1 MITYNGIE
9 LDYRADT
16 LQSLIIKGGLTKIDN
31 LTDRTGTSST
41 QFNLPR
47 TAKNELAFGNITT
60 EGSELTTSGSAFI
73 TLEGNVFSQGVLY
86 VQGYDQDNFK
96 CLFMGANNDV
106 IGRLKAKP
114 LKNLIDTNNRFA
126 LTDATIRSMLSTF
139 FVPGATLG
147 EDIQFHFGSG
157 FLRSLS
163 DAGTLN
169 KDTVAPFFTVR
180 SMLHKM
186 FKDEGYDLVSNFFN
200 SDFGA
205 AIDYSNFGSADDI
218 LSNNSYSGG
227 TNVFPSGS
235 GSNYGHGF
243 GLGTPAS
250 GNNSINV
257 ITPTP
262 NLGFINNGDAYQIV
276 NDCDTIKLSG
286 VFEYQGN
293 EHIQSV
299 QIIIIIYN
307 PIYPNSIVFASN
319 EIENTS
325 GLLQEGTNYF
335 ETEISATFLATH
347 EINIIARVNGGG
359 GTSDYTGASL
369 TCTEFN
375 ISNNNRVVN
384 DTVWIGDYIGGQNQ
398 LEFLK
403 GVLNDLNLVLD
414 IDGTTAYIE
423 LQDEGTEPVGSSPA
437 TLPSIAT
444 SQYDLTDIAQES
456 TSTNIEYLQ
465 ADLIHLN
472 QQINETDYVKSIGVF
487 KYQDF
492 GSFYYKLNSFNN
504 SRVEKIDSFFKAYYD
519 GSSFIEKVDSFNGTG
534 NAGAYSETWENNLSC
549 RYRYQDAGFNG
560 ADTFTYTNADAS
572 TTSVTGYINWSLPVA
587 FAKTWNKLFI
597 NTLNQKKN
605 NKIIEVVF
613 RDELGTIVNNRTEYI
628 FNNQV
633 YKIVEWNYD
642 IIKKLVKAKLIM
654 K

>member
-9 LDYRADT
+9 LDY
-16 LQSLIIKGGLTKIDN
+16 QSDALNSLVIKGGLTKIDN

-47 TAKNELAFGNITT
+47 TANNELAFGNITT
-60 EGSELTTSGSAFI
+60 EGAELTTSGSAFI

-114 LKNLIDTNNRFA
+114 LKSLIDINNRFA
-126 LTDATIRSMLSTF
+126 LTDATIRTKLSN
-139 FVPGATLG
+139 FVSGTTLG
-147 EDIQFHFGSG
+147 EDVQFHFGSG
-157 FLRSLS
+157 FLKSLS

-186 FKDEGYDLVSNFFN
+186 FKDEGYDLVSNFFD
-200 SDFGA
+200 SDFGQ

-227 TNVFPSGS
+227 TNIFPSGS
-235 GSNYGHGF
+235 GANYGHGF

-286 VFEYQGN
+286 VFEYQGS
-293 EHIQSV
+293 EHIQKT

-319 EIENTS
+319 EIEDTS

-335 ETEISATFLATH
+335 ETEISADFLATH

-359 GTSDYTGASL
+359 GTSDYTGSSL
-369 TCTEFN
+369 SCTEFN
-375 ISNNNRVVN
+375 ISNNNRVLN
-384 DTVWIGDYIGGQNQ
+384 DTVWIGDYIGNQNQ

-444 SQYDLTDIAQES
+444 SQYDLTNIAQEN

-472 QQINETDYVKSIGVF
+472 QQINETDYVKSIAIF
-487 KYQDF
+487 QYQDF

-504 SRVEKIDSFFKAYYD
+504 SRVEKIDSFFTAYYD
-519 GSSFIEKVDSFNGTG
+519 GSSFINKLDNTFTTP
-534 NAGAYSETWENNLSC
+534 GAYSETWAWENNLSC

-560 ADTFTYTNADAS
+560 VDSFTYTNDDSS
-572 TTSVTGYINWSLPVA
+572 TTSVPAYLNWSLPVT
-587 FAKTWNKLFI
+587 FAKTWDKLFL

-605 NKIIEVVF
+605 NKIIEVIF
-613 RDELGTIVNNRTEYI
+613 RDELGTIVSNRKEYI
-628 FNNQV
+628 YKDQV
-633 YKIVEWNYD
+633 YKIVEWSYD

>member
-60 EGSELTTSGSAFI
+60 EGSELTTSGDAYI

-106 IGRLKAKP
+106 IGRLKVKP
-114 LKNLIDTNNRFA
+114 LKSLMDFNRRFLLSDANVRNKIENLGGG
-126 LTDATIRSMLSTF
+126 S
-139 FVPGATLG
+139 LG
-147 EDIQFHFGSG
+147 SEIHFHFGSG

-169 KDTVAPFFTVR
+169 RNTVAPFFTVR

-186 FKDEGYDLVSNFFN
+186 FKAEGFDLVSNFFD
-200 SDFGA
+200 SDFGQ

-218 LSNNSYSGG
+218 LSSNSYTGG
-227 TNVFPSGS
+227 ANIFPSGN
-235 GSNYGHGF
+235 GSNYFHGF

-262 NLGFINNGDAYQIV
+262 NLAFINDGDAYQIV
-276 NDCDTIKLSG
+276 NNCDTIKLSG

-293 EHIQSV
+293 ANIETAEIV
-299 QIIIIIYN
+299 VVVFT
-307 PIYPNSIVFASN
+307 PIYPYGIVWSN
-319 EIENTS
+319 VEIENS
-325 GLLQEGTNYF
+325 MGLLQEGTNYF

-347 EINIIARVNGGG
+347 EINIMVQVNGGSPL
-359 GTSDYTGASL
+359 GTIDYTGSSL
-369 TCTEFN
+369 SCTEFN
-375 ISNNNRVVN
+375 ISNNNRQIS
-384 DTVWIGDYIGGQNQ
+384 DSVWVGDYVGKQNQ

-423 LQDEGTEPVGSSPA
+423 LQDEGTEPVGTSPA

-444 SQYDLTDIAQES
+444 SQYDLTNIAQES

-472 QQINETDYVKSIGVF
+472 QQINETDYVKSIGIF
-487 KYQDF
+487 QYQDF

-504 SRVEKIDSFFKAYYD
+504 SRVEKIDSFFTAYYD
-519 GSSFIEKVDSFNGTG
+519 GSSYIYKLDNTFTTP
-534 NAGAYSETWENNLSC
+534 GAYSETWENNLSC
-549 RYRYQDAGFNG
+549 RYKFGDATFNG
-560 ADTFTYTNADAS
+560 TTAYTYTNADAS
-572 TTSVTGYINWSLPVA
+572 TTSVDALENWSLPVA
-587 FAKTWNKLFI
+587 FAKTWDKLFL

-605 NKIIEVVF
+605 NKIIEVIF

>member
-9 LDYRADT
+9 LDY
-16 LQSLIIKGGLTKIDN
+16 QSDALNSLVIKGGLTKIDN

-60 EGSELTTSGSAFI
+60 EGAELTTSGSAFI

-86 VQGYDQDNFK
+86 VQGYDQNNFK

-114 LKNLIDTNNRFA
+114 LKSLIDINNRFA
-126 LTDATIRSMLSTF
+126 LTDATIRTKLSN
-139 FVPGATLG
+139 FVSGTTLG
-147 EDIQFHFGSG
+147 EDVQFHFGSG
-157 FLRSLS
+157 FLKSLS

-186 FKDEGYDLVSNFFN
+186 FKDEGYDLVSNFFD
-200 SDFGA
+200 SDFGQ

-227 TNVFPSGS
+227 TNIFPSGS
-235 GSNYGHGF
+235 GANYGHGF

-286 VFEYQGN
+286 VFEYQGS
-293 EHIQSV
+293 EHIQKT

-319 EIENTS
+319 EIEDTS

-335 ETEISATFLATH
+335 ETEISADFLATH

-359 GTSDYTGASL
+359 GTSDYTGSSL
-369 TCTEFN
+369 SCTEFN
-375 ISNNNRVVN
+375 ISNNNRVLN
-384 DTVWIGDYIGGQNQ
+384 DTVWVGDYVGKQNQ

-423 LQDEGTEPVGSSPA
+423 LQDEGIEPVGSSPA

-444 SQYDLTDIAQES
+444 SQYDLTNIAQEN
-456 TSTNIEYLQ
+456 TNTNIEYLQ

-472 QQINETDYVKSIGVF
+472 QKINETDYVKSIAIF
-487 KYQDF
+487 QYQDF

-560 ADTFTYTNADAS
+560 VDTFTYTNDDSS
-572 TTSVTGYINWSLPVA
+572 TTSVPAYLNWSLPVT
-587 FAKTWNKLFI
+587 FAKTWDKLFL

-605 NKIIEVVF
+605 NKIIEVIF
-613 RDELGTIVNNRTEYI
+613 RDELGTIVSNRREYI
-628 FNNQV
+628 YKDQV
-633 YKIVEWNYD
+633 YKIVEWSYD

>member
-9 LDYRADT
+9 LDY
-16 LQSLIIKGGLTKIDN
+16 QSDALNSLVIKGGLTKIEN

-41 QFNLPR
+41 QFTLPR
-47 TAKNELAFGNITT
+47 TANNELAFSNLTT
-60 EGSELTTSGSAFI
+60 EGANLTTSGTAYI
-73 TLEGNVFSQGVLY
+73 TLEGNIFSKGVLY
-86 VQGYDQDNFK
+86 VMGYDNNNFK

-106 IGRLKAKP
+106 IGRLKVKP

-126 LTDATIRSMLSTF
+126 LTDATIRTKLSNFASGT
-139 FVPGATLG
+139 TLG
-147 EDIQFHFGSG
+147 EDVQFHFGSG

-186 FKDEGYDLVSNFFN
+186 FKDESYDLVSNFFD
-200 SDFGA
+200 SDYGQ

-218 LSNNSYSGG
+218 LSNNSFSGG
-227 TNVFPSGS
+227 TNIFPAGID
-235 GSNYGHGF
+235 SNLFYGF

-262 NLGFINNGDAYQIV
+262 NLGFFNDGDAYQIV
-276 NDCDTIKLSG
+276 NNCDTIKLSG

-293 EHIQSV
+293 ENIQNA
-299 QIIIIIYN
+299 QIIVIVYN
-307 PIYPNSIVFASN
+307 PIYPNSIIFDSY

-347 EINIIARVNGGG
+347 EINIMVLVNEGSYG
-359 GTSDYTGASL
+359 SVDFTGSSL
-369 TCTEFN
+369 SCTEFN
-375 ISNNNRVVN
+375 ISNNNRVLN

-423 LQDEGTEPVGSSPA
+423 LQDEGTEPVGASPA
-437 TLPSIAT
+437 ILPSIAT
-444 SQYDLTDIAQES
+444 SQFDLTSLVEENTI
-456 TSTNIEYLQ
+456 TNIDYIQ
-465 ADLIHLN
+465 GSLIHLN
-472 QQINETDYVKSIGVF
+472 QKIHETDYVKSISVF

-504 SRVEKIDSFFKAYYD
+504 SRVEKIDSFFTAYYD
-519 GSSFIEKVDSFNGTG
+519 GSSFIEKVNSFNGTG

-549 RYRYQDAGFNG
+549 RYRFQDAGFNG
-560 ADTFTYTNADAS
+560 VDSFTYTNDDAS
-572 TTSVTGYINWSLPVA
+572 TTSVPAYLNWSLPVT
-587 FAKTWNKLFI
+587 FAQTWNKLFL

-605 NKIIEVVF
+605 NKIIEVIF
-613 RDELGTIVNNRTEYI
+613 RDELGTIVSNRKEYI
-628 FNNQV
+628 YKDQV
-633 YKIVEWNYD
+633 YKIVEWSYD

>member
-126 LTDATIRSMLSTF
+126 LTDATIRTKLSN
-139 FVPGATLG
+139 FVSGTTLG
-147 EDIQFHFGSG
+147 EDVQFHFGSG
-157 FLRSLS
+157 FLKSLS

-169 KDTVAPFFTVR
+169 KDTVAPYFTVR

-186 FKDEGYDLVSNFFN
+186 FKDEGYDLVSNFFD
-200 SDFGA
+200 SDFGQ

-218 LSNNSYSGG
+218 LSNNSFSGG
-227 TNVFPSGS
+227 TNILPSGS
-235 GSNYGHGF
+235 GSNYFHGF

-262 NLGFINNGDAYQIV
+262 NIAFVNNGDAYQIV
-276 NDCDTIKLSG
+276 NDCDKIKLSG

-293 EHIQSV
+293 ANIETA
-299 QIIIIIYN
+299 QIVVIVFN
-307 PIYPNSIVFASN
+307 PIFPTGIVWDN
-319 EIENTS
+319 QEIENTS

-347 EINIIARVNGGG
+347 EINIMVKVNGNSPL
-359 GTSDYTGASL
+359 GTIDYTGSSL

-375 ISNNNRVVN
+375 ISNDNRVLT
-384 DTVWIGDYIGGQNQ
+384 DTVWIGDYIGKQNQ

-444 SQYDLTDIAQES
+444 SQYDLTNIAQES

-472 QQINETDYVKSIGVF
+472 QQINETDYVTSTAIF
-487 KYQDF
+487 EYQKF

-504 SRVEKIDSFFKAYYD
+504 SRVEKIDSFFTAYFD
-519 GSSFIEKVDSFNGTG
+519 GSSYINKLSVQTSSP
-534 NAGAYSETWENNLSC
+534 GAYSETWENNLSC
-549 RYRYQDAGFNG
+549 RYKYQDAGFNG
-560 ADTFTYTNADAS
+560 VDTFTYTNADAS
-572 TTSVTGYINWSLPVA
+572 TTSVPAYLNWSLPVT
-587 FAKTWNKLFI
+587 FAKTWDKLFL

-605 NKIIEVVF
+605 NKIIEVIF

>member
-73 TLEGNVFSQGVLY
+73 TLEGNIFSQGVLY

-114 LKNLIDTNNRFA
+114 LKSLIDTNNRFA
-126 LTDATIRSMLSTF
+126 LTDATIRTKLSN
-139 FVPGATLG
+139 FVSGTTLG
-147 EDIQFHFGSG
+147 EDVQFHFGSG

-186 FKDEGYDLVSNFFN
+186 FKDEGYDLVSNFFD
-200 SDFGA
+200 SDYGQ

-218 LSNNSYSGG
+218 LSNNSFSGG
-227 TNVFPSGS
+227 TNIFPVGS
-235 GSNYGHGF
+235 GANYGHGF

-262 NLGFINNGDAYQIV
+262 NLGFINDGDAYQIV
-276 NDCDTIKLSG
+276 NNCDTIKLSG

-293 EHIQSV
+293 ENIQNV
-299 QIIIIIYN
+299 QIIVIVYN
-307 PIYPNSIVFASN
+307 PIYPNSIIFSSS
-319 EIENTS
+319 EIEDTS

-359 GTSDYTGASL
+359 GSSDYTGSSL
-369 TCTEFN
+369 KCTEFN

-423 LQDEGTEPVGSSPA
+423 LQDEGTEPVGTSPA

-444 SQYDLTDIAQES
+444 SQYDLTNIAQES
-456 TSTNIEYLQ
+456 TNTNIEYLQ

-504 SRVEKIDSFFKAYYD
+504 SRVEKIDSFFTAYYD
-519 GSSFIEKVDSFNGTG
+519 GSSFIEKVNSFNGTG

-560 ADTFTYTNADAS
+560 VDSFTYTNADAS
-572 TTSVTGYINWSLPVA
+572 TTSVAAYLNWSLPVA
-587 FAKTWNKLFI
+587 FAKTWDKLFL

-605 NKIIEVVF
+605 NKIIEVIF
-613 RDELGTIVNNRTEYI
+613 RDELGTIVSNRKEYI
-628 FNNQV
+628 YKDQV

>member
-9 LDYRADT
+9 LDY
-16 LQSLIIKGGLTKIDN
+16 QSDALNSLVIKGGLTKIDN

-60 EGSELTTSGSAFI
+60 EGAELTTSGSAFI

-114 LKNLIDTNNRFA
+114 LKSLIDINNRFA
-126 LTDATIRSMLSTF
+126 LTDATIRTKLSN
-139 FVPGATLG
+139 FVSGTTLG
-147 EDIQFHFGSG
+147 EDVQFHFGSG
-157 FLRSLS
+157 FLKSLS

-186 FKDEGYDLVSNFFN
+186 FKDEGYDLVSNFFD
-200 SDFGA
+200 SDFGQ

-227 TNVFPSGS
+227 TNIFPSGS
-235 GSNYGHGF
+235 GANYGHGF

-286 VFEYQGN
+286 VFEYQGS
-293 EHIQSV
+293 EHIQKT

-319 EIENTS
+319 EIEDTS

-335 ETEISATFLATH
+335 ETEISADFLATH

-359 GTSDYTGASL
+359 GTSDYTGSSL
-369 TCTEFN
+369 SCTEFN
-375 ISNNNRVVN
+375 ISNNNRVLN
-384 DTVWIGDYIGGQNQ
+384 DTVWVGDYVGKQNQ

-444 SQYDLTDIAQES
+444 SQYDLTNIAQEN

-472 QQINETDYVKSIGVF
+472 QQINETDYVKSIAIF
-487 KYQDF
+487 QYQDF

-504 SRVEKIDSFFKAYYD
+504 SRVEKIDSFFTAYYD
-519 GSSFIEKVDSFNGTG
+519 GSSFIYKLDTTFTTP
-534 NAGAYSETWENNLSC
+534 GAYSETWENNLSC

-560 ADTFTYTNADAS
+560 VDSFTYTNDDSS
-572 TTSVTGYINWSLPVA
+572 TTSVPAYLNWSLPVT
-587 FAKTWNKLFI
+587 FAKTWDKLFL

-605 NKIIEVVF
+605 NKIIEVIF
-613 RDELGTIVNNRTEYI
+613 RDELGTIVSNRREYI
-628 FNNQV
+628 YKDQV
-633 YKIVEWNYD
+633 YKIVEWSYD

>member
-9 LDYRADT
+9 LDY
-16 LQSLIIKGGLTKIDN
+16 QSDALNSLVIKGGLTKIDN

-60 EGSELTTSGSAFI
+60 EGAELTTSGSAFI

-86 VQGYDQDNFK
+86 VQGYDQNNFK

-114 LKNLIDTNNRFA
+114 LKSLIDINNRFA
-126 LTDATIRSMLSTF
+126 LTDATIRTKLSN
-139 FVPGATLG
+139 FVSGTTLG
-147 EDIQFHFGSG
+147 EDVQFHFGSG
-157 FLRSLS
+157 FLKSLS

-186 FKDEGYDLVSNFFN
+186 FKDEGYDLVSNFFD
-200 SDFGA
+200 SDFGQ

-227 TNVFPSGS
+227 TNIFPSGS
-235 GSNYGHGF
+235 GANYGHGF

-286 VFEYQGN
+286 VFEYQGS
-293 EHIQSV
+293 EHIQKT

-319 EIENTS
+319 EIEDTS

-335 ETEISATFLATH
+335 ETEISADFLATH

-359 GTSDYTGASL
+359 GTSDYTGSSL
-369 TCTEFN
+369 SCTEFN
-375 ISNNNRVVN
+375 ISNNNRVLN
-384 DTVWIGDYIGGQNQ
+384 DTVWVGDYVGKQNQ

-444 SQYDLTDIAQES
+444 SQYDLTNIAQEN
-456 TSTNIEYLQ
+456 TNTNIEYLQ

-472 QQINETDYVKSIGVF
+472 QKINETDYVKSIAIF
-487 KYQDF
+487 QYQDF

-560 ADTFTYTNADAS
+560 VDTFTYTNDDSS
-572 TTSVTGYINWSLPVA
+572 TTSVPAYLNWSLPVT
-587 FAKTWNKLFI
+587 FAKTWDKLFL

-605 NKIIEVVF
+605 NKIIEVIF
-613 RDELGTIVNNRTEYI
+613 RDELGTIVSNRREYI
-628 FNNQV
+628 YKDQV
-633 YKIVEWNYD
+633 YKIVEWSYD

>member
-106 IGRLKAKP
+106 IGRLKVKP
-114 LKNLIDTNNRFA
+114 LKSLMDFNRRFLLSDANVRNKIENLGGG
-126 LTDATIRSMLSTF
+126 S
-139 FVPGATLG
+139 LG
-147 EDIQFHFGSG
+147 SEIHFHFGSG

-169 KDTVAPFFTVR
+169 RNTVAPFFTVR

-186 FKDEGYDLVSNFFN
+186 FKAEGFDLVSNFFD
-200 SDFGA
+200 SDFGQ

-218 LSNNSYSGG
+218 LSSNSYTGG
-227 TNVFPSGS
+227 ANIFPSGI
-235 GSNYGHGF
+235 GSNYFNGF
-243 GLGTPAS
+243 GLGTPSS

-257 ITPTP
+257 VSPTP
-262 NLGFINNGDAYQIV
+262 NLAFVNNGDAYQIV
-276 NDCDTIKLSG
+276 NSCDKIKLSG

-293 EHIQSV
+293 ANIETA
-299 QIIIIIYN
+299 QIVVIVLKTSY
-307 PIYPNSIVFASN
+307 PIDIVWDN
-319 EIENTS
+319 VEVENTM

-335 ETEISATFLATH
+335 ETEIDATFLAAD
-347 EINIIARVNGGG
+347 EINVMVQVNNGSALS
-359 GTSDYTGASL
+359 TIDYTGSSL

-375 ISNNNRVVN
+375 ISNNNRQIS
-384 DTVWIGDYIGGQNQ
+384 DSVWVGDYVGKQNQ

-423 LQDEGTEPVGSSPA
+423 LQDEGTEPVGTTPA
-437 TLPSIAT
+437 SLPSIAT
-444 SQYDLTDIAQES
+444 SQYDLTNIAQES

-472 QQINETDYVKSIGVF
+472 QQINETDYVKSIGIF
-487 KYQDF
+487 QYQDF

-504 SRVEKIDSFFKAYYD
+504 SRVEKIDSFFTAYYD
-519 GSSFIEKVDSFNGTG
+519 GSSYIYKLDNTFTTP
-534 NAGAYSETWENNLSC
+534 GAYSETWENNLSC
-549 RYRYQDAGFNG
+549 RYKFGDATFNG
-560 ADTFTYTNADAS
+560 TTAYTYTNADAS
-572 TTSVTGYINWSLPVA
+572 TTSVDALENWSLPVT
-587 FAKTWNKLFI
+587 FAKTWDKLFL

-605 NKIIEVVF
+605 NKIIEVIF

>member
-9 LDYRADT
+9 LDY
-16 LQSLIIKGGLTKIDN
+16 QSDALNSLVIKGGLTKIDN

-60 EGSELTTSGSAFI
+60 EGAELTTSGSAFI

-86 VQGYDQDNFK
+86 VQGYDQNNFK

-114 LKNLIDTNNRFA
+114 LKSLIDTNNRFA
-126 LTDATIRSMLSTF
+126 LTDATIRTKLSNFAGGT
-139 FVPGATLG
+139 TLG
-147 EDIQFHFGSG
+147 EDVQFHFGSG
-157 FLRSLS
+157 FLKSLS

-186 FKDEGYDLVSNFFN
+186 FKDEGYDLVSNFFD
-200 SDFGA
+200 SDFGQ

-218 LSNNSYSGG
+218 LSNNSFSGG
-227 TNVFPSGS
+227 TNILPSGS
-235 GSNYGHGF
+235 GSNYFLGF

-262 NLGFINNGDAYQIV
+262 NFAFFNNGDAYQIV

-293 EHIQSV
+293 ANIETAEIV
-299 QIIIIIYN
+299 VVVFT
-307 PIYPNSIVFASN
+307 PIYPTGIVWTN
-319 EIENTS
+319 VEIENS
-325 GLLQEGTNYF
+325 MGLLQEGTNYF
-335 ETEISATFLATH
+335 ETTISATFLATH

-359 GTSDYTGASL
+359 GTSDYTGSSL
-369 TCTEFN
+369 SCTEFN
-375 ISNNNRVVN
+375 ISNNNRVLN
-384 DTVWIGDYIGGQNQ
+384 DTVWVGDYVGKQNQ

-444 SQYDLTDIAQES
+444 SQYDLTNIAQEN

-472 QQINETDYVKSIGVF
+472 QKINETDYVKSIAIF
-487 KYQDF
+487 QYQDF

-560 ADTFTYTNADAS
+560 VDTFTYTNDDSS
-572 TTSVTGYINWSLPVA
+572 TTSVPAYLNWSLPVT
-587 FAKTWNKLFI
+587 FAKTWDKLFL

-605 NKIIEVVF
+605 NKIIEVIF
-613 RDELGTIVNNRTEYI
+613 RDELGTIVSNRREYI
-628 FNNQV
+628 YKDQV
-633 YKIVEWNYD
+633 YKIVEWSYD

>member
-9 LDYRADT
+9 LDY
-16 LQSLIIKGGLTKIDN
+16 QSDALNSLVIKGGLTKIDN

-60 EGSELTTSGSAFI
+60 EGAELTTSGSAFI

-86 VQGYDQDNFK
+86 VQGYDQNNFK

-114 LKNLIDTNNRFA
+114 LKSLIDINNRFA
-126 LTDATIRSMLSTF
+126 LTDATIRTKLSN
-139 FVPGATLG
+139 FVSGTTLG
-147 EDIQFHFGSG
+147 EDVQFHFGSG
-157 FLRSLS
+157 FLKSLS

-186 FKDEGYDLVSNFFN
+186 FKDEGYDLVSNFFD
-200 SDFGA
+200 SDFGQ

-227 TNVFPSGS
+227 TNIFPSGS
-235 GSNYGHGF
+235 GANYGHGF

-286 VFEYQGN
+286 VFEYQGS
-293 EHIQSV
+293 EHIQKT

-319 EIENTS
+319 EIEDTS

-335 ETEISATFLATH
+335 ETEISADFLATH

-359 GTSDYTGASL
+359 GTSDYTGSSL
-369 TCTEFN
+369 SCTEFN
-375 ISNNNRVVN
+375 ISNNNRVLN
-384 DTVWIGDYIGGQNQ
+384 DTVWVGDYVGKQNQ

-444 SQYDLTDIAQES
+444 SQYDLTNIAQEN
-456 TSTNIEYLQ
+456 TNTNIEYLQ

-472 QQINETDYVKSIGVF
+472 QKINETDYVKSIAIF
-487 KYQDF
+487 QYQDF

-560 ADTFTYTNADAS
+560 VDTFTYTNDDSS
-572 TTSVTGYINWSLPVA
+572 TTSVPAYLNWSLPVT
-587 FAKTWNKLFI
+587 FAKTWDKLFL

-605 NKIIEVVF
+605 NKIIEVIF
-613 RDELGTIVNNRTEYI
+613 RDELGTIISNRREYI
-628 FNNQV
+628 YKDQV
-633 YKIVEWNYD
+633 YKIVEWSYD